1 VAPFLPLDIAT
12 SSSGDAGDF
21 PFDPLENR
29 RAERAGR
36 RCRATNL
43 QFGEGPADEIH
54 ADDADGG
61 RRFYGA
67 RGTERALAALSRV
80 GSWES
85 VQSLFRVVD

>member
-1 VAPFLPLDIAT
+1 V
-12 SSSGDAGDF
+12 DAC
-21 PFDPLENR
+21 
-29 RAERAGR
+29 A
-36 RCRATNL
+36 
-43 QFGEGPADEIH
+43 H
-54 ADDADGG
+54 DADGG